1 MIVHKIANGH
11 VRDYH
16 SHLIGKLNL
25 DAVLSKQEN
34 KLIENASYEI
44 LHNDENWEADFE
56 LEADGL
62 TDQMEDSLENEI
74 DRQKMNQELNNQEVA

>member
-16 SHLIGKLNL
+16 SHLIGKLDI
-25 DAVLSKQEN
+25 DAVFSKKESE
-34 KLIENASYEI
+34 LIVNATYEI

-56 LEADGL
+56 LEAD
-62 TDQMEDSLENEI
+62 
-74 DRQKMNQELNNQEVA
+74 RLNDQEVA

>member
-16 SHLIGKLNL
+16 SHLIGKLDI
-25 DAVLSKQEN
+25 DAVLLKKESE
-34 KLIENASYEI
+34 LIVTATYEI

-56 LEADGL
+56 LEAD
-62 TDQMEDSLENEI
+62 
-74 DRQKMNQELNNQEVA
+74 RLNDQEVA

>member
-16 SHLIGKLNL
+16 SHLIGKLDI
-25 DAVLSKQEN
+25 DAVLSKKESE
-34 KLIENASYEI
+34 LIVTATYEI

-56 LEADGL
+56 LEAD
-62 TDQMEDSLENEI
+62 
-74 DRQKMNQELNNQEVA
+74 RLNDQEVA

>member
-16 SHLIGKLNL
+16 SNLIGKLNL
-25 DAVLSKQEN
+25 DVVLSKKESE
-34 KLIENASYEI
+34 LIVNATYEI

-56 LEADGL
+56 LEAD
-62 TDQMEDSLENEI
+62 
-74 DRQKMNQELNNQEVA
+74 RLNDQEVA

>member
-16 SHLIGKLNL
+16 SHSIGKLNL
-25 DAVLSKQEN
+25 GAVLSKQESQ
-34 KLIENASYEI
+34 LIENASYEI
-44 LHNDENWEADFE
+44 LHNNENWEADFE

-62 TDQMEDSLENEI
+62 TDQMEDSLENET

>member
-16 SHLIGKLNL
+16 STLIGKLNI
-25 DAVLSKQEN
+25 DAVLSKKDSQ
-34 KLIENASYEI
+34 LIEDATYEI

-56 LEADGL
+56 LEAD
-62 TDQMEDSLENEI
+62 
-74 DRQKMNQELNNQEVA
+74 RLNDQEVA